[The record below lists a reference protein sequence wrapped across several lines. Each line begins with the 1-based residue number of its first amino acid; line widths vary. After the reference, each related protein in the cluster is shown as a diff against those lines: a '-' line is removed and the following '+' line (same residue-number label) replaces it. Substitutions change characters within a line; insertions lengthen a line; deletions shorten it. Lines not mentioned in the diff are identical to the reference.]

1 MLSLLLKKEWL
12 ENFRFNLKKSIKSPL
27 STIINSVIMLALIV
41 ALMYVFILLN
51 ERFILYDVSLP
62 LFKVTLFLFVI
73 IQMIIHLGKFSK
85 MVFNSSDKQIVNVLP
100 IPRKTLIISKLI
112 IFYLEELVSLM
123 TLTVPLTIAYGITN
137 HLNGGFYLILIPI
150 IIILPLFVCTL
161 SLIFVYPYYFV
172 YKLLRGKHLI
182 QFMLILI
189 VIGFFA
195 FFYKEI
201 LEVFIGLV
209 NNDRLSYIFNTDN
222 ANALSNISKYLIPV
236 NFITGL
242 LSNTLINLLYLILT
256 FIICFGLCYV
266 LSSAL
271 YSKNIRIRRSNIKNK
286 KNKVTS
292 ITKTLIKKEYLLMF
306 RSSNY
311 LFSYGS
317 LLVLLP
323 IFVTI
328 VTLSIKPLII
338 RLMGDVLFIPF
349 VILFVSM
356 FSCVVNSFGGL
367 VVSREKGSISILKMI
382 PVSYEKQM
390 NVKVLISSVNA
401 VISLLVTVISLILFD
416 ITTLINGLLI
426 FVLASIIVLFL
437 IITIARTDL
446 KKPAFKNEENNL
458 SVAVVFSIFLPFV
471 LFALSILLLLM
482 ISSLMMFIILILVMG
497 CLLFISFIVYYKGI
511 NKNFRKLRVE

>member
-1 MLSLLLKKEWL
+1 
-12 ENFRFNLKKSIKSPL
+12 
-27 STIINSVIMLALIV
+27 
-41 ALMYVFILLN
+41 
-51 ERFILYDVSLP
+51 
-62 LFKVTLFLFVI
+62 
-73 IQMIIHLGKFSK
+73 
-85 MVFNSSDKQIVNVLP
+85 
-100 IPRKTLIISKLI
+100 
-112 IFYLEELVSLM
+112 
-123 TLTVPLTIAYGITN
+123 
-137 HLNGGFYLILIPI
+137 
-150 IIILPLFVCTL
+150 
-161 SLIFVYPYYFV
+161 
-172 YKLLRGKHLI
+172 
-182 QFMLILI
+182 
-189 VIGFFA
+189 
-195 FFYKEI
+195 
-201 LEVFIGLV
+201 
-209 NNDRLSYIFNTDN
+209 
-222 ANALSNISKYLIPV
+222 
-236 NFITGL
+236 
-242 LSNTLINLLYLILT
+242 
-256 FIICFGLCYV
+256 
-266 LSSAL
+266 
-271 YSKNIRIRRSNIKNK
+271 
-286 KNKVTS
+286 
-292 ITKTLIKKEYLLMF
+292 MF

-482 ISSLMMFIILILVMG
+482 ISSLMMFIILILVG
-497 CLLFISFIVYYKGI
+497 K
-511 NKNFRKLRVE
+511 